1 MIMEFTVV
9 VESYLNA
16 KISGRKPIRPNTLEG
31 YMSAIRCHLL
41 PKWSGREIESIAS
54 DEMQAWVDS
63 FEKPGAARKAFFT
76 LRQIIR
82 WYLRAYKVRIYDE
95 TQAVEVPTKPRRKP
109 HALTAKQAASSLRD
123 MRGQE
128 WEASALVQLSCGLRP
143 CEAIAL
149 TWADLNLKSGEVDV
163 HSGLHEA
170 FGNVYESETK
180 TEKSTRTV
188 VLPRYA
194 VERLRQLRRE
204 LSPKRTDRLC
214 TLRPSAYRRKVRAW
228 FAKRGIRM
236 CAQWLRHSWGS
247 LAVQAGV
254 KIETVALM
262 LGHESLDTAY
272 EHYLVSNHTLLRDA
286 QRQFEA
292 ALMG

>member
-1 MIMEFTVV
+1 MEFTKAT
-9 VESYLNA
+9 EAYLNA
-16 KISGRKPIRPNTLEG
+16 KIGGRKPIRPNTLEG

-41 PKWSGREIESIAS
+41 PKWTGREMESITS
-54 DEMQAWVDS
+54 DEMQSWVDS

-76 LRQIIR
+76 LRQIMR
-82 WYLRAYKVRIYDE
+82 WYLREYKVRIYDE
-95 TQAVEVPTKPRRKP
+95 TQSVELPSKPRRKP
-109 HALTAKQAASSLRD
+109 RALTAKQAASSLRD
-123 MRGQE
+123 MRGEE

-149 TWADLNLKSGEVDV
+149 TWEDVNLKSGEVEI

-170 FGNVYESETK
+170 FGNVYSSPTK

-194 VERLRQLRRE
+194 VERMRQIRRE
-204 LSPKRTDRLC
+204 MQPKRSDRLC
-214 TLRPSAYRRKVRAW
+214 SLRPSAYRRKVRTW
-228 FAKRGIRM
+228 FARRGIKM
-236 CAQWLRHSWGS
+236 CAQWLRHSWGT

-272 EHYLVSNHTLLRDA
+272 EHYLMSNSTLLKDA

-292 ALMG
+292 ALMAG